1 MEDDMIFWDEMWNV
15 PSKKLKKI
23 NKDENIT
30 KDRMDDTPVEPKD

>member
-1 MEDDMIFWDEMWNV
+1 MIFWDEMWNV
-15 PSKKLKKI
+15 PSKKLKKT

>member
-1 MEDDMIFWDEMWNV
+1 MIFWDEMWNV

-30 KDRMDDTPVEPKD
+30 KDRMDDAPVEPKD